1 MLKKSLLSCVTAAV
15 FLIIAGESSTALAA
29 DANHSHKHKHH
40 RQFRHVSFDPSRIN
54 LLSRSALVIDESDHR
69 VVFSKNPDPVQPIAS
84 ITKLM
89 TAVVV
94 LESKQNLDEML
105 TVTKE
110 DVDTLRFSSSHLRVG
125 AQTSRLNF
133 LRMALIASENRAAS
147 ALGRNY
153 PGGLNAFVAKMN
165 EEAKKLGMVHSH
177 FADSSGLNG
186 QNVSSAE
193 DLVRLVEK
201 ARNISLIHQITTT
214 SEISLP
220 VGYRHQMVRFK
231 NTNPLVAKQD
241 WEIGLSKTGYINES
255 GQCLVMEAMITG
267 HPMVIVLLDS
277 HGHQARIN
285 DARRV
290 KQWLEYR
297 SRSANTT
304 VGQL

>member
-1 MLKKSLLSCVTAAV
+1 MLTKHLLRLVSVAFSL
-15 FLIIAGESSTALAA
+15 TALSGSFLVHAA
-29 DANHSHKHKHH
+29 DQQHTHKHH
-40 RQFRHVSFDPSRIN
+40 HRKIHRVSFDPSHIN
-54 LLSRSALVIDESDHR
+54 LLSRSALVIDELDHH
-69 VVFSKNPDPVQPIAS
+69 VVFSKNPDPIQPIAS

-94 LESKQNLDEML
+94 LESNQNLDETL
-105 TVTKE
+105 TVSKD

-125 AQTSRLNF
+125 AQETRLNF
-133 LRMALIASENRAAS
+133 LKMALIASENRAAS

-153 PGGLNAFVAKMN
+153 PGGLPAFVAKMN
-165 EEAKKLGMVHSH
+165 EEAKKLGMIHSH

-186 QNVSSAE
+186 KNVSSAE

-201 ARNISLIHQITTT
+201 ARTIPLIHKITTT
-214 SEISLP
+214 SEVTLP

-231 NTNPLVAKQD
+231 NTNPLVAKED

-255 GQCLVMEAMITG
+255 GQCLVMEAKITG

-290 KQWLEYR
+290 RQWLEYR
-297 SRSANTT
+297 SRTKNTT

>member
-1 MLKKSLLSCVTAAV
+1 MLTKSLLSCASAVLFLVTGCVSSSV
-15 FLIIAGESSTALAA
+15 FAA
-29 DANHSHKHKHH
+29 DAQHKNKHKHH
-40 RQFRHVSFDPSRIN
+40 RHLHRLSFNPSQIN
-54 LLSRSALVIDESDHR
+54 LLSRSALVIDELDHH
-69 VVFSKNPDPVQPIAS
+69 VVFSKNPDPIQPIAS

-94 LESKQNLDEML
+94 LESQQNLDEKL
-105 TVTKE
+105 TVTKD
-110 DVDTLRFSSSHLRVG
+110 DVDMLRFSSSHLRVG
-125 AQTSRLNF
+125 AQASRLEF
-133 LRMALIASENRAAS
+133 LKMALIASENRAAS
-147 ALGRNY
+147 ALGRSY
-153 PGGLNAFVAKMN
+153 PGGLSAFVLKMN

-186 QNVSSAE
+186 KNVSSAE

-201 ARNISLIHQITTT
+201 ARTIPLIHKITTT
-214 SEISLP
+214 AEVTLP
-220 VGYRHQMVRFK
+220 VGYHHQMVRFK

-255 GQCLVMEAMITG
+255 GQCLVMEATITG
-267 HPMVIVLLDS
+267 RPMVIVLLDS

-290 KQWLEYR
+290 RQWLEYR
-297 SRSANTT
+297 SRTTNTT